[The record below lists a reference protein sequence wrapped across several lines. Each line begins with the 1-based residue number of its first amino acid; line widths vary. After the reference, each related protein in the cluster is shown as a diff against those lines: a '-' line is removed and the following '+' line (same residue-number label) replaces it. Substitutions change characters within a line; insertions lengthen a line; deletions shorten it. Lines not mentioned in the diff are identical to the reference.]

1 MSTSPGTFTGIRA
14 SQRRILVAIVVT
26 TAVLTAAHASVE
38 AALTG
43 EWDWRVY
50 AIDIATGLLVV
61 LVTVLYLRAVARER
75 RREVVEHLLLDLL
88 STPRNIEG
96 TASAALKALK
106 DYRVADASIVALD
119 AEGGQL
125 KPIAARGF
133 PRGWVELAQAASVE
147 RLRAEPSVDRPQVL
161 HPWLQGAVVPLG
173 QKPWVALL
181 PLRAGSDTIGV
192 VMLATSSAGVL
203 RDPVVLDLMATRLSA
218 AFDHAALYEAAY
230 AREQALEDLEVRRR
244 DFMAGI
250 AHEIRTPLTA
260 IQAFADLLQMGQSD
274 MDDTARDL
282 VMSLGQGVQRLSSMV
297 TNLID
302 LGRAGHTGYEV
313 QSVAVDLG
321 AVVRSA
327 EATLRPALVLRQQA
341 VAFELP
347 EAGPLVRSDPRI
359 VEQVVMNLLANANR
373 HSPAGGEVTV
383 SAVHLDHTTV
393 RLEVSD
399 AGPGIPEVERE
410 KIFEPYYRVQGTA
423 SVPGSGLGLAVA
435 RKLLED
441 TGGRIWAGASEGG
454 GARFHVEFRAYHP

>member
-1 MSTSPGTFTGIRA
+1 
-14 SQRRILVAIVVT
+14 
-26 TAVLTAAHASVE
+26 
-38 AALTG
+38 
-43 EWDWRVY
+43 
-50 AIDIATGLLVV
+50 
-61 LVTVLYLRAVARER
+61 
-75 RREVVEHLLLDLL
+75 
-88 STPRNIEG
+88 
-96 TASAALKALK
+96 
-106 DYRVADASIVALD
+106 
-119 AEGGQL
+119 
-125 KPIAARGF
+125 
-133 PRGWVELAQAASVE
+133 
-147 RLRAEPSVDRPQVL
+147 
-161 HPWLQGAVVPLG
+161 
-173 QKPWVALL
+173 
-181 PLRAGSDTIGV
+181 
-192 VMLATSSAGVL
+192 
-203 RDPVVLDLMATRLSA
+203 
-218 AFDHAALYEAAY
+218 
-230 AREQALEDLEVRRR
+230 
-244 DFMAGI
+244 
-250 AHEIRTPLTA
+250 
-260 IQAFADLLQMGQSD
+260 
-274 MDDTARDL
+274 
-282 VMSLGQGVQRLSSMV
+282 MV

-347 EAGPLVRSDPRI
+347 ETGPVVRSDPRI